1 MYIHIYLRC
10 CICVYIENSS
20 MHSDLGVDR
29 SISHGLIYVYIE
41 LYGYTGVNMHIYM
54 ASYLRST
61 RAVMFRHKK
70 LCTMSQ
76 HERHHEI
83 Q

>member
-29 SISHGLIYVYIE
+29 SISHGLIYVYI
-41 LYGYTGVNMHIYM
+41 
-54 ASYLRST
+54 
-61 RAVMFRHKK
+61 
-70 LCTMSQ
+70 
-76 HERHHEI
+76 
-83 Q
+83 